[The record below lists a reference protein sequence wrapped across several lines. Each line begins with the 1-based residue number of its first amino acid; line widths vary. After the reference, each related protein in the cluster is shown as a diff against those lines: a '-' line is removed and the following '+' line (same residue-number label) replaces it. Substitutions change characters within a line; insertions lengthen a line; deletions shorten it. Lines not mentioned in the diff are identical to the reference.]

1 MVLNYYMKNKEAL
14 EALRAPAFEEKI
26 IDHVLSQAKITDKE
40 VTVAELYDFSDKKKA
55 A

>member
-1 MVLNYYMKNKEAL
+1 MKNKEAM

-26 IDHVLSQAKITDKE
+26 IDYILSQVKLENKE
-40 VTVAELYDFSDKKKA
+40 VSVAELYDFSDKKA